1 MKRQTS
7 LSICVFLL
15 LALSAIAVAQAP
27 TGVISGTVID
37 QSGAV
42 IPSATVTITQK
53 GTSTVRSL
61 TTNDQGLYS
70 AAALLAGDYDIR
82 IEAPGFKTLVRQA
95 TVAAG
100 NTTTVDVQMA
110 LGQASDV
117 VTVEGQAAQMNFES
131 QQIAG
136 TVARNTIQELPTN
149 GRSFLLLAQLEPGVT
164 VTYGVPAQFNS
175 LINVQTLGGG
185 VGTNGAYTRMTI
197 DGGIINDEWEG
208 SGSTSLNVSQEVVQE
223 FQMTSV
229 NFDASSGIGA
239 GGQVN
244 IVTRSGS
251 NDFHGSGYFFFRDH
265 NMAAYPGLKRAT
277 DPSSFNPNCGTPSAI
292 NNSPQCK
299 AAENPFFVR
308 RNPGG
313 GVGGPVIKD
322 KLFFYFN
329 YEYSNQVQ
337 AYALQQDLPSLAG
350 LSTVSLSPYLAHY
363 LTTRFDY
370 NISPKNTL
378 FLRYSHDGNVGFGPY
393 GGQQPLQSSW
403 SLNNNWSDQYGLGV
417 TTLISANVV
426 NDARVFYHW
435 WRSLVEVASQSECP
449 APCVGQGLISLVAG
463 GSAGAGMVGSSTFY
477 AGVSDN
483 SPQPRQER
491 SYEFSDNLSW
501 QKGAHRLRFGFDI
514 EKIVTNNDWEF
525 CTLGCAGV
533 YSPES
538 TIAMANPGLLAQYL
552 PGLPRT
558 ISSTAN
564 LLQLPVF
571 NTTTSIYSGI
581 DVGHGSFPGPYQR
594 DNYNHNYR
602 PRWYAADVW
611 KVTPNF
617 TLNAALDY
625 EFETGLWY
633 SLPYPSLLSPIV
645 SPITGGSLN
654 APSEPRTEFAPQIGF
669 AWALG
674 KDKKTVIR
682 GGAGL
687 FWDSE
692 PLWHNFRAGAEVGPI
707 GNGRTTLPAT
717 ALTNIFPNIVNL
729 VTGAPLPIGAAIP
742 LNTLT
747 NLTLGQ
753 FEQIY
758 AQQIPA
764 LTQTFA
770 PTPPASGPFSVSGV
784 DVAKSE
790 VELHAPN
797 FAIMRSYQSSIGVQH
812 DLGHNMILQADWARR
827 QFENVDLGE
836 LDLNRFARP
845 AAQGGPVIPACKV
858 IPDFNPADKCSNG
871 SMTFWVPQGRTIYEA
886 LLVKVSKRLSSHF
899 SGQVSYAFQ
908 NQNTVT
914 QPTLDLNNYF
924 ATYGPNLPRQNLHVY
939 GLIQLPWGFELSINQ
954 AIISRTPVLPTVVAG
969 IGTPQNQFGSSVIV
983 PLQLDVPGGTFGGFG
998 LNTGKAEL
1006 QTLVNNYNTQFVN
1019 PNCPA
1024 NLVFGQS
1031 APAGCVG
1038 LPSHYQFGDPFYDTD
1053 FRLSKFFKYKE
1064 RATLTI
1070 AGEVFNAFNIANLSG
1085 YGFTLGTATFGNPTA
1100 RAIQTFGSGGP
1111 RAFQVLAR
1119 VSF

>member
-1 MKRQTS
+1 VKKASVLM
-7 LSICVFLL
+7 LCVLFLASA
-15 LALSAIAVAQAP
+15 LAVFAQAP
-27 TGVISGTVID
+27 TGTISGTLTD
-37 QSGAV
+37 QSAAA
-42 IPSATVTITQK
+42 IPNATVTITEK
-53 GTSTVRSL
+53 STSTVRTL
-61 TTNDQGLYS
+61 TTNNAGIYT
-70 AAALLAGDYDIR
+70 AAALLAGDYEVR
-82 IEAPGFKTLVRQA
+82 AEAPGFRTMVRTA

-100 NTTTVDVQMA
+100 NTTTVDLQMA
-110 LGQASDV
+110 LGQASEV
-117 VTVEGQAAQMNFES
+117 VTVEGQAAAMNFES

-251 NDFHGSGYFFFRDH
+251 NDFHGTGYFFFRDH

-277 DPSSFNPNCGTPSAI
+277 DPTSFNPNCGSKLAP
-292 NNSPQCK
+292 NNSPQCN

-403 SLNNNWSDQYGLGV
+403 SLNNNWSDQYALGL
-417 TTLISANVV
+417 TTLVSPNVV
-426 NDARVFYHW
+426 NDARIFYHW
-435 WRSLVEVASQSECP
+435 WRSLVEVASAAECP

-491 SYEFSDNLSW
+491 SYEFTDNLSW

-538 TIAMANPGLLAQYL
+538 TLAQANPGLLAQYL
-552 PGLPRT
+552 PNLPRT
-558 ISSTAN
+558 IGSTAD
-564 LLQLPVF
+564 LLQLPIF

-581 DVGHGSFPGPYQR
+581 DVGHGNFPGPYQR
-594 DNYNHNYR
+594 GDYNHNYR
-602 PRWYAADVW
+602 PRWYASDVW
-611 KVTPNF
+611 KVTPNL

-633 SLPYPSLLSPIV
+633 SLPYPSILSPLV
-645 SPITGGSLN
+645 TPITGGSLN
-654 APSEPRTEFAPQIGF
+654 APANSYAHFAPQVGF

-692 PLWHNFRAGAEVGPI
+692 PLWHHFRAGAELGPL
-707 GNGRTTLPAT
+707 GNGRTTLAAT
-717 ALTNIFPNIVNL
+717 SLTNIFPNIVNL

-747 NLTLGQ
+747 NMTLGQ

-758 AQQIPA
+758 NAEIPT
-764 LTQTFA
+764 LTQQFA

-784 DVAKSE
+784 DVAKTALE
-790 VELHAPN
+790 IHAPN
-797 FAIMRSYQSSIGVQH
+797 FAIMRSYQNSIGVQR
-812 DLGHNMILQADWARR
+812 DLGHDMILQADWARR

-836 LDLNRFARP
+836 LDVNRFARP
-845 AAQGGPVIPACKV
+845 ASQGGPVIPACAK

-871 SMTFWVPQGRTIYEA
+871 SVTFWVPQGRTIYEA
-886 LLVKVSKRLSSHF
+886 LLVKLSKRMSNRV
-899 SGQVSYAFQ
+899 QATVSYAYQ
-908 NQNTVT
+908 NQNTVLA
-914 QPTLDLNNYF
+914 PTYDLNNYF
-924 ATYGPNLPRQNLHVY
+924 ATYGPNLPRQNLHVA

-954 AIISRTPVLPTVVAG
+954 AIISRAPVLPTIVAG

-983 PLQLDVPGGTFGGFG
+983 PLQLDEPGGTFGGFG
-998 LNTGKAEL
+998 LNTGKSEL
-1006 QTLVNNYNTQFVN
+1006 QSLVNKYNTQFVN

-1031 APAGCVG
+1031 APTGCVG
-1038 LPSHYQFGDPFYDTD
+1038 LPSHYQFGDPFYVTD
-1053 FRLSKFFKYKE
+1053 FRLSKMFKYKE
-1064 RATLTI
+1064 RANLTI

-1085 YGFTLGTATFGNPTA
+1085 YGFTLGTATFGTPTA
-1100 RAIQTFGSGGP
+1100 RALQTFGSGGP
-1111 RAFQVLAR
+1111 RAFQVLGR
-1119 VSF
+1119 VTF

>member
-1 MKRQTS
+1 MF
-7 LSICVFLL
+7 CVLFLASTL
-15 LALSAIAVAQAP
+15 TVFAQAP
-27 TGVISGTVID
+27 TGVISGTVTD

-42 IPSATVTITQK
+42 VPNATVTITEK
-53 GTSTVRSL
+53 STGTVRTL
-61 TTNDQGLYS
+61 TTNNAGLYS
-70 AAALLAGDYDIR
+70 AAALLAGDYDVR
-82 IEAPGFKTLVRQA
+82 VEAPGFRTLVRQA

-100 NTTTVDVQMA
+100 NTTTVDMQMA
-110 LGQASDV
+110 LGQASEV

-277 DPSSFNPNCGTPSAI
+277 DPSSFNPNCGTK
-292 NNSPQCK
+292 NNIVESPQCK

-313 GVGGPVIKD
+313 GIGGPILKD

-370 NISPKNTL
+370 NLSPKNTL
-378 FLRYSHDGNVGFGPY
+378 FFRFSHDGNVGFGPY
-393 GGQQPLQSSW
+393 GGAQPLQSSW
-403 SLNNNWSDQYGLGV
+403 SSNNNWSDQYALGV
-417 TTLISANVV
+417 TTLLSPNVV

-435 WRSLVEVASQSECP
+435 WRSLVEIASAQQCP

-477 AGVSDN
+477 AGASDN

-501 QKGAHRLRFGFDI
+501 QKGSHRIRIGFDI

-525 CTLGCAGV
+525 CSLGCAGV

-538 TIAMANPGLLAQYL
+538 TIAQANPALLAQYL
-552 PGLPRT
+552 PNLPK
-558 ISSTAN
+558 IVGSTADLLN
-564 LLQLPVF
+564 LPIF

-594 DNYNHNYR
+594 GQYNHNYR

-617 TLNAALDY
+617 TLNYALDY

-633 SLPYPSLLSPIV
+633 NLPYPSLLSPIV
-645 SPITGGSLN
+645 TPITGGSLA
-654 APSEPRTEFAPQIGF
+654 APSEPRKEFAPQIGF

-692 PLWHNFRAGAEVGPI
+692 PLWHNFRAGAEIGPL

-717 ALTNIFPNIVNL
+717 ALTNLFPNIVNL

-747 NLTLGQ
+747 NMTLGQ

-758 AQQIPA
+758 AAEIPG

-770 PTPPASGPFSVSGV
+770 PTPPASGPFSVSGI

-797 FAIMRSYQSSIGVQH
+797 FAIMRSYQNSLGVQR

-845 AAQGGPVIPACKV
+845 ASQGGPVIPACKV

-886 LLVKVSKRLSSHF
+886 LLVKVSKRMSNRV
-899 SGQVSYAFQ
+899 QATVSYAFQ

-914 QPTLDLNNYF
+914 LPTLDLNNYF
-924 ATYGPNLPRQNLHVY
+924 ATYGPNLPRQNLHVA

-954 AIISRTPVLPTVVAG
+954 AIISRTPVVPTIVAG

-983 PLQLDVPGGTFGGFG
+983 PIQLDVPAGTFGSFG
-998 LNTGKAEL
+998 LTEGKSAL
-1006 QTLVNNYNTQFVN
+1006 QQEVNKYNTQFVS

-1024 NLVFGQS
+1024 NMLFGQTG

-1053 FRLSKFFKYKE
+1053 FRLTKSFRYKE
-1064 RATLTI
+1064 RYELKI

-1111 RAFQVLAR
+1111 RAFQVLGR
-1119 VSF
+1119 VTF

>member
-1 MKRQTS
+1 MF
-7 LSICVFLL
+7 CVLFLASA
-15 LALSAIAVAQAP
+15 LAVFAQAP
-27 TGVISGTVID
+27 TGVISGTLTD
-37 QSGAV
+37 QSGAA
-42 IPSATVTITQK
+42 IPNATVTVTEK
-53 GTSTVRSL
+53 ATATVRTL
-61 TTNDQGLYS
+61 TTNNAGLYS
-70 AAALLAGDYDIR
+70 AAALLAGDYEVR
-82 IEAPGFKTLVRQA
+82 AEAPGFRTMVRTA

-100 NTTTVDVQMA
+100 TTTTVDLQMA
-110 LGQASDV
+110 LGQASEV
-117 VTVEGQAAQMNFES
+117 VTVEGQAATMNFES

-136 TVARNTIQELPTN
+136 TIARNTIQELPTN

-223 FQMTSV
+223 FQMTTV

-251 NDFHGSGYFFFRDH
+251 NDFHGTGYFFFRDH

-277 DPSSFNPNCGTPSAI
+277 DPTSFNPNCGTKTSI
-292 NNSPQCK
+292 NNSPECQ

-313 GVGGPVIKD
+313 GIGGPIIKD

-370 NISPKNTL
+370 NLSPKNTL

-393 GGQQPLQSSW
+393 GGAEPLQSSW
-403 SLNNNWSDQYGLGV
+403 SSNNNWSDQYALGV
-417 TTLISANVV
+417 TTLASPNVV
-426 NDARVFYHW
+426 NDARIFYHW
-435 WRSLVEVASQSECP
+435 WRSLVEIASAQQCP

-477 AGVSDN
+477 AGASDN

-525 CTLGCAGV
+525 CSLGCAGV

-538 TIAMANPGLLAQYL
+538 TIAQANPALLAQYL
-552 PGLPRT
+552 PNLPRT
-558 ISSTAN
+558 IGSTTD
-564 LLQLPVF
+564 LLGLPIF

-594 DNYNHNYR
+594 GQYNHNYR
-602 PRWYAADVW
+602 PRWYASDVW
-611 KVTPNF
+611 KVTPNL
-617 TLNAALDY
+617 TVNAALDY

-633 SLPYPSLLSPIV
+633 SLPYPSLMSPIIT
-645 SPITGGSLN
+645 PITGGSLS
-654 APSEPRTEFAPQIGF
+654 APSEPHKEFAPQVGF

-692 PLWHNFRAGAEVGPI
+692 PLWHNFRAGAEIGPL

-729 VTGAPLPIGAAIP
+729 VTGAPLPIGASIP

-747 NLTLGQ
+747 NMTLGQ

-758 AQQIPA
+758 AQELPGLI
-764 LTQTFA
+764 QTFA
-770 PTPPASGPFSVSGV
+770 PTPPASGPFSVAGV

-790 VELHAPN
+790 VELHAPK
-797 FAIMRSYQSSIGVQH
+797 FPIMRSYQNSLGVQR

-845 AAQGGPVIPACKV
+845 ASEGGPVIPACKV
-858 IPDFNPADKCSNG
+858 IPDFNPADNCSNG

-886 LLVKVSKRLSSHF
+886 LLVKLSKRMSNRV
-899 SGQVSYAFQ
+899 QATVSYAFQ

-914 QPTLDLNNYF
+914 SPTLDLNNYF
-924 ATYGPNLPRQNLHVY
+924 ATYGPNLPRQNLHVA

-954 AIISRTPVLPTVVAG
+954 AIISRTPVVPTIVAG

-983 PLQLDVPGGTFGGFG
+983 PIQLDVPAGTFGSFG
-998 LNTGKAEL
+998 LTESKSQL
-1006 QTLVNNYNTQFVN
+1006 QTEVNQYNTQFVN

-1024 NLVFGQS
+1024 NMVFGQIG
-1031 APAGCVG
+1031 APAGCIG
-1038 LPSHYQFGDPFYDTD
+1038 LPSHYQFGDPFYVTD
-1053 FRLSKFFKYKE
+1053 FRLSKMFKYKE

-1085 YGFTLGTATFGNPTA
+1085 YGFTLGTASFGTPTS
-1100 RAIQTFGSGGP
+1100 RALQTFGSGGP

-1119 VSF
+1119 INF

>member
-1 MKRQTS
+1 MKKQTS
-7 LSICVFLL
+7 LSMCVVSV
-15 LALSAIAVAQAP
+15 LAMTVIALAQAP
-27 TGVISGTVID
+27 TGVISGTVVD

-42 IPSATVTITQK
+42 IPSAAVTITEK
-53 GTSTVRSL
+53 TTGTVRSL
-61 TTNDQGLYS
+61 TTNNSGLYS

-82 IEAPGFKTLVRQA
+82 VEAMGFKTIVRQA

-100 NTTTVDVQMA
+100 NTTTVDVQMS
-110 LGQASDV
+110 LGQASEV

-239 GGQVN
+239 GGQMN

-251 NDFHGSGYFFFRDH
+251 NDIHGTGYFFFRDH

-292 NNSPQCK
+292 NSSAECK
-299 AAENPFFVR
+299 AAESPFFAR

-313 GVGGPVIKD
+313 GVGGPILKD

-350 LSTVSLSPYLAHY
+350 LSTVSLSPYRAHY

-370 NISPKNTL
+370 NLSPKNTL

-393 GGQQPLQSSW
+393 GGLQPLQSSW
-403 SLNNNWSDQYGLGV
+403 SSNNNWSDQYALGV
-417 TTLISANVV
+417 TTLVTSNVV

-435 WRSLVEVASQSECP
+435 WRSLVEIASAQQCP
-449 APCVGQGLISLVAG
+449 VPCVGQGLMSLVSAPG
-463 GSAGAGMVGSSTFY
+463 GVGMVGSSTFY
-477 AGVSDN
+477 AGASDN

-491 SYEFSDNLSW
+491 SYEFVDNLSW
-501 QKGAHRLRFGFDI
+501 QKGAHRLKFGFDF

-525 CTLGCAGV
+525 CSLGCAAT
-533 YSPES
+533 YSPET
-538 TIAMANPGLLAQYL
+538 TIAQANPALLAQYL
-552 PGLPRT
+552 PNLPRV

-564 LLQLPVF
+564 LLALPVY
-571 NTTTSIYSGI
+571 NTSSAIYSGI
-581 DVGHGSFPGPYQR
+581 DVGHGNFPGPYQR
-594 DNYNHNYR
+594 GQYNHNDR

-611 KVTPNF
+611 KVTPNL

-633 SLPYPSLLSPIV
+633 SLPYPALLSPIV
-645 SPITGGSLN
+645 GSNLS
-654 APSEPRTEFAPQIGF
+654 APPNNYKEFAPQFGF
-669 AWALG
+669 AYAIG

-682 GGAGL
+682 GGAGM

-692 PLWHNFRAGAEVGPI
+692 PLWHHFRAGASLGPL
-707 GNGRTTLPAT
+707 GNGRTTLDAT
-717 ALTNIFPNIVNL
+717 SLTNIFPNIFNL
-729 VTGAPLPIGAAIP
+729 VTGAPLAIGAPIP
-742 LNTLT
+742 LATLT

-753 FEQIY
+753 FIQIY
-758 AQQIPA
+758 NQELPA
-764 LTQTFA
+764 LQQTFA
-770 PTPPASGPFSVSGV
+770 PTPPTSGPFSVAGLN
-784 DVAKSE
+784 VAKTS
-790 VELHAPN
+790 VEIHAPN
-797 FAIMRSYQSSIGVQH
+797 FAIMRSYQSSFGIQR
-812 DLGHNMILQADWARR
+812 DLGHNMILEANWARR

-836 LDLNRFARP
+836 LDLNRSLRP
-845 AAQGGPVIPACKV
+845 ASQGGPVIPFCAKR
-858 IPDFNPADKCSNG
+858 PDFNPSDNCSNG
-871 SMTFWVPQGRTIYEA
+871 TMTFWVPQGRTIYEA
-886 LLVKVSKRLSSHF
+886 LLVKLSKRMSNHV
-899 SGQVSYAFQ
+899 QATVSYAFQ
-908 NQNTVT
+908 NQNTVVA
-914 QPTLDLNNYF
+914 PTLDLNNYF
-924 ATYGPNLPRQNLHVY
+924 ATYGANLPRQNLHVA

-954 AIISRTPVLPTVVAG
+954 AIVSRAPVDPVLVAG
-969 IGTPQNQFGSSVIV
+969 IGTPQNPYGSSTSLPI
-983 PLQLDVPGGTFGGFG
+983 QLAVPGSGQNFACFG
-998 LNTGKAEL
+998 LTCGKSYL
-1006 QTLVNNYNTQFVN
+1006 QGLVNTYNTTFVN
-1019 PNCPA
+1019 ANCPA
-1024 NLVFGQS
+1024 NMVFGQTG
-1031 APAGCVG
+1031 APAGCLG
-1038 LPSHYQFGDPFYDTD
+1038 LPSHYQFGDPFFVTD
-1053 FRLSKFFKYKE
+1053 FRLSKFFRYKE
-1064 RATLTI
+1064 RATLTV

-1085 YGFTLGTATFGNPTA
+1085 YGFTVGTASFGTPTS
-1100 RAIQTFGSGGP
+1100 RALQTFGSGGP